1 MPENNTGAKSM
12 DTKNPNT
19 STNQAFVISRVFDAP
34 REIVWRAW
42 TDCEELMKWFGPKG
56 SSIPHAKLDLR
67 PGGIFHYAMRTQ
79 DGHEM
84 WGKWVFREIVAHE
97 KLVMISSFSDAQ
109 GGITRHPMSANWP
122 LETLS
127 TTTFEE
133 QGGKTK
139 LTVRWTPWNAS
150 DSERKTFAEAHSSM
164 QQGWG
169 GTFEQLAAYL
179 AKI

>member
-1 MPENNTGAKSM
+1 MQEKNPEAKSLSASAQQ
-12 DTKNPNT
+12 D
-19 STNQAFVISRVFDAP
+19 FVISRIFDAP
-34 REIVWRAW
+34 RQQVWRAW
-42 TDCEELMKWFGPKG
+42 TDREELMKWFGPKG
-56 SSIPHAKLDLR
+56 CTLPHATLDLR

-84 WGKWVFREIVAHE
+84 WGKWTFHEIIAPE
-97 KLVMISSFSDAQ
+97 KLVLVSSFSDAQ

-133 QGGKTK
+133 QDGKTK
-139 LTVRWTPWNAS
+139 LTVRWAPWNATE
-150 DSERKTFAEAHSSM
+150 SERNTFTEAHSGM

-169 GTFEQLAAYL
+169 GTFAQLAAYL
-179 AKI
+179 AKS

>member
-1 MPENNTGAKSM
+1 MDAKNLNLSDDQELANT
-12 DTKNPNT
+12 
-19 STNQAFVISRVFDAP
+19 QFVISRVFDAP
-34 REIVWRAW
+34 RQQVWRAW
-42 TDCEELMKWFGPKG
+42 TDREELMKWFGPKG
-56 SSIPHAKLDLR
+56 CTIPHARLDLR

-84 WGKWVFREIVAHE
+84 WGKWTFREIIAPE
-97 KLVMISSFSDAQ
+97 KLVLISSFSDAQ

-133 QGGKTK
+133 QDGKTK
-139 LTVRWTPWNAS
+139 LTIRWAPWNAT
-150 DSERKTFAEAHSSM
+150 DPERKTFAEAHSGM

-179 AKI
+179 AKV

>member
-1 MPENNTGAKSM
+1 MDAKNLNLSDDQELANT
-12 DTKNPNT
+12 
-19 STNQAFVISRVFDAP
+19 QFVISRVFDAP
-34 REIVWRAW
+34 REKVWRAW
-42 TDCEELMKWFGPKG
+42 TEREELMKWFGPKG
-56 SSIPHAKLDLR
+56 SFIPHAKLDLR
-67 PGGIFHYAMRTQ
+67 PGGIFHYAMRTP

-84 WGKWVFREIVAHE
+84 WGKWTFREIVAPE
-97 KLVMISSFSDAQ
+97 KLVLISSFSDAQ

-133 QGGKTK
+133 QDGKTK
-139 LTVRWTPWNAS
+139 LTIRWAPWNAS
-150 DSERKTFAEAHSSM
+150 DSERSTFADAHSGM

-179 AKI
+179 AKS

>member
-1 MPENNTGAKSM
+1 MPE
-12 DTKNPNT
+12 KNLEEKNL
-19 STNQAFVISRVFDAP
+19 SASDQQDFVISRIFDAP
-34 REIVWRAW
+34 REKVWRAW
-42 TDCEELMKWFGPKG
+42 TDREELMKWFGPKG

-67 PGGIFHYAMRTQ
+67 PGGVFHYAMRTQ
-79 DGHEM
+79 DGHTM
-84 WGKWVFREIVAHE
+84 WGKWIFREIVAPE
-97 KLVMISSFSDAQ
+97 KLVLISSFSDAQ

-133 QGGKTK
+133 QDGKTK
-139 LTVRWTPWNAS
+139 LTIRWAPWNAT
-150 DSERKTFAEAHSSM
+150 DTEHKTFADAHNGM

-179 AKI
+179 TK